1 MEMVEPG
8 VGSRRHVVNADLRAL
23 GEQVG
28 EKQGAKLEPMK
39 RRDLT

>member
-1 MEMVEPG
+1 MEARWRGRESMEMVEPG

-28 EKQGAKLEPMK
+28 EK
-39 RRDLT
+39 